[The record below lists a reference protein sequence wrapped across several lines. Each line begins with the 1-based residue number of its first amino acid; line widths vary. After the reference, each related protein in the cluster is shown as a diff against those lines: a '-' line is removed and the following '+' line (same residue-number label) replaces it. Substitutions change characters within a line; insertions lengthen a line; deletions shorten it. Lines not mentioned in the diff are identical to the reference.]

1 MSTTI
6 RRMGDTAALDRKFTP
21 DEARAIVA
29 KVKEN
34 GIVSASEKTALRSIM
49 KTHGDTFQ
57 AGALDVIKA
66 LLDPQAPPPP
76 PAGSQTINLN
86 PANTE
91 RPIFLNATGVFT
103 TAANGAPPKNDLEL
117 GEAVFRAAESAD
129 NARSPM
135 LGSASKD
142 LRTKTFDQ
150 LKLAIARVPAD
161 GAPPAGLNAAQ
172 ALQLRASAG
181 AVLLDLINARK
192 AQLEPSPVFHRV
204 VGYDDV
210 QGAAM
215 AKYLSD
221 VVGAKKVFV
230 IDNSDA
236 YGEPLAEKVSKDL
249 GDLVVG
255 SDKTQVAQTDFSPTI
270 SKVESAKPDAIMY
283 GGYIAEAAPLLK
295 QLRDAGIDTPFIGGD
310 GLYGADFGKAAGAA
324 GEGAIVTCP
333 CVPIEDG
340 TFAADFEAETGEAP
354 GAYAAEGFDAMSI
367 FLDAFADGAR
377 TRDEVEAFVDGYD
390 EQGLT
395 KQLAFDDN
403 GDVALE
409 NVVIWA
415 YKVEGGALVPDQE
428 ISLG

>member
-1 MSTTI
+1 M
-6 RRMGDTAALDRKFTP
+6 RRNT
-21 DEARAIVA
+21 RA
-29 KVKEN
+29 
-34 GIVSASEKTALRSIM
+34 GL
-49 KTHGDTFQ
+49 
-57 AGALDVIKA
+57 GALA
-66 LLDPQAPPPP
+66 LAL
-76 PAGSQTINLN
+76 TV
-86 PANTE
+86 T
-91 RPIFLNATGVFT
+91 ATACGT
-103 TAANGAPPKNDLEL
+103 TDTG
-117 GEAVFRAAESAD
+117 
-129 NARSPM
+129 
-135 LGSASKD
+135 GSASD
-142 LRTKTFDQ
+142 
-150 LKLAIARVPAD
+150 D
-161 GAPPAGLNAAQ
+161 GACEGNIGVMGALSGANASIVLPSVAGAELALKQWSAENEDCDIKIVKFDTEGDPAKATPVATKMATDDSFLGVMGGAFSGETRATKAIFGDAGLTMVSQ
-172 ALQLRASAG
+172 SAT
-181 AVLLDLINARK
+181 ATDLT
-192 AQLEPSPVFHRV
+192 QEEPSPVFHRV

-221 VVGAKKVFV
+221 VLGAKKVFV

-236 YGEPLAEKVSKDL
+236 YGEPLANKVSEEL
-249 GDLVVG
+249 GDLVIG

-270 SKVESAKPDAIMY
+270 SKVQAAKPDAIMY

-295 QLRDAGIDTPFIGGD
+295 QLRDAGIDTPFVGGD
-310 GLYGADFGKAAGAA
+310 GLYGADFGKAAGSA

-340 TFAADFEAETGEAP
+340 TFADDFEAETGAAP

-377 TRDEVEAFVDGYD
+377 TREEVEAFVDGYD

-415 YKVEGGALVPDQE
+415 YKVEDGQLVPDQE